1 MSASPTFPLPPIA
14 LSVVSHGHGTM
25 VQQLL
30 DALAVHGAG
39 GAGVSR
45 VVLTLNLPEPAPVAP
60 AGGWPFVLEL
70 RHNTVPQGFS
80 ANHNAALAGAAE
92 PMVCVLNP
100 DVDLR
105 GGNPFPALV
114 RALQR
119 QGVGLAYPMQVDEH
133 GQLQDSERELPT
145 PWSLLRRYAVKRRE
159 TRAEWVNGAM
169 WLLPTAVWQ
178 GIGGLNTAYFMY
190 CEDVELCLR
199 LRLAGWTLARADC
212 VVGHAGQRA
221 SHRRARHALWH
232 IRSLLR
238 LWASAV
244 FWRARALLRRT
255 PTAALTMT
263 E

>member
-1 MSASPTFPLPPIA
+1 MSATTPPLLPIA
-14 LSVVSHGHGTM
+14 LSVVSHGHGAM
-25 VQQLL
+25 VQHLL
-30 DALAVHGAG
+30 GSLAQQASE

-45 VVLTLNLPEPAPVAP
+45 VVLTLNLPEPEPLAP
-60 AGGWPFVLEL
+60 AGGWPFVLQL
-70 RHNTVPQGFS
+70 RHNSEPQGFS
-80 ANHNAALAGAAE
+80 ANHNAALADASE
-92 PMVCVLNP
+92 PLVCVINP
-100 DVDLR
+100 DVDLS
-105 GGNPFPALV
+105 GGNPFPALL
-114 RALQR
+114 RAVQR

-169 WLLPTAVWQ
+169 WLLPTPVWQ
-178 GIGGLNTAYFMY
+178 GIGGLNTSYFMY

-199 LRLAGWTLARADC
+199 LRLAGWTLARADA

-221 SHRRARHALWH
+221 SHRRAGHALWH

-238 LWASAV
+238 LWTSAV

-255 PTAALTMT
+255 STAALTMT